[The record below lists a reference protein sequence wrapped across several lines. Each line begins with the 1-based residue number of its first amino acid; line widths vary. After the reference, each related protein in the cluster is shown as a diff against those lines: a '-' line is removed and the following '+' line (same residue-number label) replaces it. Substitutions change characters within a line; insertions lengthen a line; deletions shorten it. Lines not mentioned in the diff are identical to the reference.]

1 MTEGKRG
8 QGRKEW
14 KGIGRGKD
22 GEGCGERTGV
32 TCRARLAVS
41 EARPQSKGQREVK
54 RLRAREREEIE
65 RGRQR
70 EGQRRREGRMEGDTR
85 MGKGVW
91 KGQE

>member
-1 MTEGKRG
+1 MTEGQRG

-54 RLRAREREEIE
+54 RLRARERGRVRE
-65 RGRQR
+65 RDSEGGR
-70 EGQRRREGRMEGDTR
+70 EGWKETQGWGRVRGD
-85 MGKGVW
+85 
-91 KGQE
+91 